1 MPDRRG
7 HKKIQQINWNLI
19 KENTS
24 MTSKEESE
32 VLLDAL
38 LSAAENLL
46 KKNGEFYPIG
56 AVLTYDNDVTFTAIH
71 PDNEF
76 PDSKDIISCLISSH
90 KQMAQKNEI
99 KASGIA
105 WNGAFSSNGKNS
117 DAIVVSL
124 EHKDNYSV
132 IVGLPY
138 KIGLFKKVNFG
149 ELFAQNGNSDIF

>member
-1 MPDRRG
+1 
-7 HKKIQQINWNLI
+7 
-19 KENTS
+19 
-24 MTSKEESE
+24 MTSKKECE
-32 VLLDAL
+32 VLLESL
-38 LSAAENLL
+38 LSASENLL

-56 AVLTYDNDVTFTAIH
+56 AVLTNDNAVAFTTIH
-71 PDNEF
+71 FDNEF
-76 PDSKDIISCLISSH
+76 PDSKYVISELISSH

-105 WNGAFSSNGKNS
+105 WNGTFSSNGMPS

-124 EHKDNYSV
+124 EHRDNYSV

-138 KIGLFKKVNFG
+138 KIGLFKKVKFG

>member
-1 MPDRRG
+1 
-7 HKKIQQINWNLI
+7 
-19 KENTS
+19 
-24 MTSKEESE
+24 MTSKKECE
-32 VLLDAL
+32 VLLESL
-38 LSAAENLL
+38 LSASENLL

-56 AVLTYDNDVTFTAIH
+56 AVLTNNNAVKFTAVHSDND
-71 PDNEF
+71 F
-76 PDSKDIISCLISSH
+76 PDSKDVISDLSSSH
-90 KQMAQKNEI
+90 KKMAQNNEI

-105 WNGAFSSNGKNS
+105 WNGAFSSNGRPS

-138 KIGLFKKVNFG
+138 KIGLFKKVKFG